1 MLLFDLHVLSFTIA
15 SDEYDRYCEGEKKCF
30 NLIFFRFLF

>member
-15 SDEYDRYCEGEKKCF
+15 SDEYDRYCEGEK
-30 NLIFFRFLF
+30 NASI